1 MYYAIGSI
9 VVKIQQRGI
18 FHLVFNMEAILFVIK
33 KKKTPQD
40 YREHVPLHDPHH
52 SQLQIRDEKG
62 HILMG
67 TILLKI

>member
-33 KKKTPQD
+33 KKTTQD
-40 YREHVPLHDPHH
+40 YREHVPLHDTHH
-52 SQLQIRDEKG
+52 SQRQLCDEKG

>member
-33 KKKTPQD
+33 KKKHPRTIENMCPSMTPTTPNFRFVMKKVI
-40 YREHVPLHDPHH
+40 Y
-52 SQLQIRDEKG
+52 
-62 HILMG
+62 
-67 TILLKI
+67 